1 MSHPLT
7 RKFTMRPLSEVF
19 DVAVPPTAMVPVFD
33 ERTEFVPAIDDLYV
47 FDKEQLK
54 QVVQWLDGAFGRNL
68 MVTGPTGAGKT
79 SFILQVCARMNI
91 EVFLIGCHN
100 RLEFSEMLGSMQLV
114 QGALRRDDGLF
125 KKAASSVAAL
135 LKGAGDGES
144 MLEWIQRSF
153 SSVITRYAY
162 GAASLAA
169 MRGGVLLCDEF
180 NFLNPGT
187 VGGMNTILDAG
198 PLVIPETAEV
208 VRPHARFR
216 IAVTGNA
223 LDGEDNAALY
233 RGVQSLNVALTDRF
247 LAMSVDYM
255 DKLQEYRLIASACS
269 LPAALITDLITIANE
284 VRAAFKAGT
293 VAKPISTRALLRW
306 AQLIHVQ
313 RAMLASDPSTL
324 IVSQM
329 RFAFLNTA
337 APADADAIVKF
348 AEKTIKSAYK
358 PEGLASATA
367 VATAVGTGSA
377 MQAAAQPTAATVAK
391 QTAATPGP
399 ESALRSEGGTALL
412 LVKKD
417 DDRPVFWGGVMHTKG
432 SGHDDLLITAN
443 LGDLPQLQVKQTGYL
458 ASMTANKLRDGFRV
472 VELPNELNDMSQ
484 EIRALCVD
492 HFNVALA
499 GSKLTNVSPKMR
511 SAVAS
516 VLSLTGLPAMA

>member
-7 RKFTMRPLSEVF
+7 RKITMRPLSEVF
-19 DVAVPPTAMVPVFD
+19 DVAAPPEAMVPVFD

-54 QVVQWLDGAFGRNL
+54 QVIQWLDGAFGRNL
-68 MVTGPTGAGKT
+68 MITGPTGAGKT

-125 KKAASSVAAL
+125 KKAAASVAAL

-153 SSVITRYAY
+153 SSVVTRYAY

-233 RGVQSLNVALTDRF
+233 RGVQPLNVALTDRF

-255 DKLQEYRLIASACS
+255 DKLQEYRLISSACA
-269 LPAALITDLITIANE
+269 LPSALITDLITIANE
-284 VRAAFKAGT
+284 VRAAFKGGA
-293 VAKPISTRALLRW
+293 VAKPISTRGLIRW
-306 AQLIHVQ
+306 AQLIHAQ
-313 RAMLASDPSTL
+313 RALLASNPEKL
-324 IVSQM
+324 IVAQM
-329 RFAFLNTA
+329 RFALLNTA
-337 APADADAIVKF
+337 APADADAIVKL
-348 AEKTIKSAYK
+348 AQNTIKSVYK
-358 PEGLASATA
+358 PDGDVVATMAAVTQASAPAA
-367 VATAVGTGSA
+367 VALPAAKPAATTAGPE
-377 MQAAAQPTAATVAK
+377 AAQ
-391 QTAATPGP
+391 
-399 ESALRSEGGTALL
+399 RSQGGTALL
-412 LVKKD
+412 LVKSD
-417 DDRPVFWGGVMHTKG
+417 SGQPLFWGGVMHTSG
-432 SGHDDLLITAN
+432 SGHDDLLMTGN
-443 LGDLPQLQVKQTGYL
+443 LGDMPALQVKQTGYL
-458 ASMTANKLRDGFRV
+458 ASMTAKKLQAGFRV
-472 VELPNELNDMSQ
+472 VEVPNELNDISQ

-511 SAVAS
+511 AAVAS
-516 VLSLTGLPAMA
+516 ILSLTGLPAMA